1 MSDEA
6 LPEAK
11 QSELNVL
18 TGSGDQETKY
28 TAYRD
33 YYEGEHDTQLTKR
46 QRKYLQIKLGIE
58 FNANYCPL
66 VVDTLAERLVVTGFT
81 TEKDEEAELLWG
93 WWQANRMDALQGIVH
108 TASVQDGDT
117 YLITS
122 WDNEKS
128 LPKFT
133 YEPAY
138 NGSEG
143 VKIIYS
149 KNRRGTPA
157 YAFKRW
163 TGDSKL
169 DRLNLYYPNRI
180 EKYIKG
186 GDNQEWSKFIGKDL
200 DDKLTWP
207 LPWVD
212 GQGQALGLP
221 VTLFKNKDRGRNY
234 GSSELVNVI
243 PLQNAL
249 NKAII
254 DLVAAADT
262 TGFRIYWML
271 GDDPSDLEV
280 IPGSWVYSEKP
291 PQSTAD
297 EGGVDIGCFPGE
309 DLSKLIDFKDAFA
322 VEIARVSRTPMHY
335 FQISGNRPAEG
346 TLKQEEAGLISRAL
360 NRQVTFGNAWE
371 DVLQLAKRLHTTFGG
386 DPKVDLNAL
395 ISTVWKDP
403 LTRSDKTHLETL
415 TLKKGLG
422 VPEERLW
429 SEMGYSADVI
439 AEMKESDEFEARQ
452 QMRQIGFSNLTKAGG
467 ESEGE
472 TKEKMRNES
481 KDE

>member
-1 MSDEA
+1 MPEEA
-6 LPEAK
+6 LPEADQTK
-11 QSELNVL
+11 LNTLVG
-18 TGSGDQETKY
+18 TEDREEKY
-28 TAYRD
+28 VAYRE
-33 YYEGEHDTQLTKR
+33 YYDGDHATQLTDR

-66 VVDTLAERLVVTGFT
+66 VIDTLAERLKVTGFT
-81 TEKDEEAELLWG
+81 TDEDAEAVLLWD

-108 TASVQDGDT
+108 NATIQDGDT
-117 YLITS
+117 YVIVG
-122 WDNEKS
+122 WDNEKKI
-128 LPKFT
+128 PTIT

-138 NGSEG
+138 NGTEG

-163 TGDSKL
+163 EGDSGL

-180 EKYIKG
+180 EKFIKVDQG
-186 GDNQEWSKFIGKDL
+186 SWSHFIG
-200 DDKLTWP
+200 DDDTPTWP

-212 GQGQALGLP
+212 GQNGSLGIP
-221 VTLFKNKDRGRNY
+221 IIHYKNKDRGKNF

-262 TGFRIYWML
+262 TGFRIYWMI
-271 GDDPSDLEV
+271 GDDPDGLEL
-280 IPGSWVYSEKP
+280 IPGSWVYSTKP
-291 PQSTAD
+291 PQGE
-297 EGGVDIGCFPGE
+297 EGVEVGYFPGE
-309 DLSKLIDFKDAFA
+309 DLSKLINFKDAFA

-335 FQISGNRPAEG
+335 FQISGHRPAEG

-371 DVLQLAKRLHTTFGG
+371 DVLQMAKRLHVAFG
-386 DPKVDLNAL
+386 DAPKVDLDAL

-415 TLKKGLG
+415 KLKKELG
-422 VPEERLW
+422 VPEEELW
-429 SEMGYSADVI
+429 VEMGYSADEI
-439 AEMKESDEFEARQ
+439 ERMKESDEFAARQ
-452 QMRQIGFSNLTKAGG
+452 QMRQIGFSNLAQAGG
-467 ESEGE
+467 ESEDE
-472 TKEKMRNES
+472 NEEG
-481 KDE
+481 DEE